1 MQYKLLT
8 VSALA
13 ASAFA
18 VPQASQTQELVS
30 VLQVLQTALPSS
42 LVAEALTNSAAV
54 SSEIASQFSAG
65 ETPTW
70 FTALPSDVQTYLVPL
85 ATNSAA
91 ASSALANITAAAP
104 NATLIAPTTGMAN
117 MTAVSSGMA
126 SSVGSNSTAVTSV
139 SRGTLGSSSATSGSG
154 SSSTSGSDSDSDSGS
169 GAGGAGSSSGSSG
182 SSDSSSSSSSSAG
195 ASMPTAV
202 MGAGIMGAAGIVG
215 LFAL

>member
-70 FTALPSDVQTYLVPL
+70 FTALPSDVQTYLIPL

-126 SSVGSNSTAVTSV
+126 SSIGSNSTAVTSV
-139 SRGTLGSSSATSGSG
+139 SRATLGSSSATSGSG
-154 SSSTSGSDSDSDSGS
+154 SSSTSGSDSDSGS
-169 GAGGAGSSSGSSG
+169 GPGGAGSSSGSSS

-195 ASMPTAV
+195 ASMPTAI

>member
-30 VLQVLQTALPSS
+30 VLSVLQTALPSS

-70 FTALPSDVQTYLVPL
+70 FTALPSDMQTYLVPL

-104 NATLIAPTTGMAN
+104 NATLVAPTTGMAN

-154 SSSTSGSDSDSDSGS
+154 SSSTSGSDSDSDSG
-169 GAGGAGSSSGSSG
+169 AGGAGSSSGSSG
-182 SSDSSSSSSSSAG
+182 SSDSSSSSSSAG
-195 ASMPTAV
+195 ASMPTAI

>member
-104 NATLIAPTTGMAN
+104 NATLVAPTTGMAN

-154 SSSTSGSDSDSDSGS
+154 SSSTSGSDSDSDSG
-169 GAGGAGSSSGSSG
+169 AGGAGSSSGSSD
-182 SSDSSSSSSSSAG
+182 SSDSSSSSSSAG

>member
-1 MQYKLLT
+1 MQYKVLT
-8 VSALA
+8 VSALV

-104 NATLIAPTTGMAN
+104 NATLVAPTTGMAN

-126 SSVGSNSTAVTSV
+126 SSIGSNSTAVTSV

-169 GAGGAGSSSGSSG
+169 GSGGAGSSSGSSG
-182 SSDSSSSSSSSAG
+182 SSDSSSSSSSAG

>member
-1 MQYKLLT
+1 MQYKVLT

-104 NATLIAPTTGMAN
+104 NATLVAPTTGMAN

-126 SSVGSNSTAVTSV
+126 SSIGSNSTAVTSV
-139 SRGTLGSSSATSGSG
+139 SRGTLGSSSATSSSG

-182 SSDSSSSSSSSAG
+182 SSDSSSSSSSAG

>member
-1 MQYKLLT
+1 MQYKLWT
-8 VSALA
+8 ASALA

-70 FTALPSDVQTYLVPL
+70 FTALPSDVQTYLIPL

-104 NATLIAPTTGMAN
+104 NATLVAPTTGMAN

-126 SSVGSNSTAVTSV
+126 SSVGSNSTAVTS
-139 SRGTLGSSSATSGSG
+139 
-154 SSSTSGSDSDSDSGS
+154 
-169 GAGGAGSSSGSSG
+169 
-182 SSDSSSSSSSSAG
+182 
-195 ASMPTAV
+195 
-202 MGAGIMGAAGIVG
+202 
-215 LFAL
+215 